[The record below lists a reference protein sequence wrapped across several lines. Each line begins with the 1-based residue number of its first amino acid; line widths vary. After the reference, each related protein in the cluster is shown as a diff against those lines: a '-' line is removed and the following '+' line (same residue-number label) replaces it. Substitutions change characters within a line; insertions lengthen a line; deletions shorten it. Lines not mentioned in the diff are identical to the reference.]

1 MNIIILLLVTIFSY
15 LSFLYGRS
23 RIRKITS
30 TQSIKINALPNYYGY
45 YLALW
50 CALPALIILLF
61 WSIFEPAIIK
71 YLISQT
77 LIQNDLNYSED
88 QLNLLYQKIRSLY
101 EGNFSGTLTEEI
113 KIGVKNYENLQTIA
127 QNSKIVLLLSTFI
140 AAISY
145 GIFRISKNNKA
156 RHDVEKILTGL
167 LFVCSL
173 VAILTTMG
181 IIFSLLFESLKFFSA
196 INIFDFLFG
205 MNWSPQRAFVSDA
218 SAITA
223 LEYENLKGAFG
234 SVPLFAGT
242 AFIALIAM
250 LVAVPI
256 GLFSGIY
263 MAEYASSKVRK
274 YSKPIIEILAGIPTV
289 VYGFFA
295 ALTVGPFFRE
305 LGEKLNLEVSSESA
319 LAAGLVMGVMII
331 PYVSSL
337 SDDVINAVPQSL
349 RDGSYAIGATKSET
363 IKNVVI
369 PAALPGI
376 VGSVLLAVSRAI
388 GETMIVVM
396 AAGLAANLT
405 INPLESTTTITT
417 QIVMLLIG
425 DQEFDSPKTQSAF
438 ALGLTLFFATLI
450 LNYIALRFVKKYR
463 EKYE

>member
-1 MNIIILLLVTIFSY
+1 M
-15 LSFLYGRS
+15 
-23 RIRKITS
+23 
-30 TQSIKINALPNYYGY
+30 
-45 YLALW
+45 
-50 CALPALIILLF
+50 
-61 WSIFEPAIIK
+61 
-71 YLISQT
+71 
-77 LIQNDLNYSED
+77 
-88 QLNLLYQKIRSLY
+88 
-101 EGNFSGTLTEEI
+101 
-113 KIGVKNYENLQTIA
+113 
-127 QNSKIVLLLSTFI
+127 
-140 AAISY
+140 
-145 GIFRISKNNKA
+145 
-156 RHDVEKILTGL
+156 
-167 LFVCSL
+167 
-173 VAILTTMG
+173 
-181 IIFSLLFESLKFFSA
+181 
-196 INIFDFLFG
+196 
-205 MNWSPQRAFVSDA
+205 
-218 SAITA
+218 
-223 LEYENLKGAFG
+223 
-234 SVPLFAGT
+234 PLFAGT
-242 AFIALIAM
+242 AFIAFIAM
-250 LVAVPI
+250 IVAVPI

-263 MAEYASSKVRK
+263 LAEYASKKVRK

-305 LGEKLNLEVSSESA
+305 FGERFGLEVSSESA

-349 RDGSYAIGATKSET
+349 RDGSYAVGATKSET
-363 IKNVVI
+363 IKKVVI

-396 AAGLAANLT
+396 AAGLAARLT

-417 QIVMLLIG
+417 QIVMILIG